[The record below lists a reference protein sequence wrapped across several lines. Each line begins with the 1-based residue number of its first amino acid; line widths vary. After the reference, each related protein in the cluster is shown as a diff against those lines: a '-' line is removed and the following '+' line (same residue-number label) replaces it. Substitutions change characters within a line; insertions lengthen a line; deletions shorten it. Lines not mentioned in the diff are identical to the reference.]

1 MISID
6 KCLHQPIVASPLSF
20 LRGILLSVFLVGFS
34 NVLIASEET
43 IPVVSGDDDLDL
55 VDANKSVM
63 PRLIVVI
70 SIDQLRKDRLQE
82 QWPGG
87 FGRLMS
93 EGRNYIDS
101 TLDHGV
107 TTTCPGH
114 AVMLTGVH
122 PSRAGIA
129 GNTYISRTAWKSLY
143 CVEDSDD
150 RTQEIGGTKNR
161 SPRALEV
168 DTLGDWL
175 KSANPDSRVF
185 SVSGKDRAAI
195 MMGGQHPDGAFW
207 FNTDMATFTS
217 SGYYMTQL
225 PDYVSAFNGEPNV
238 AWKLPPQWIHPA
250 GDERIDDYV
259 GEATEFLRTSGHPLG
274 AGDADDVGE
283 QIKASPYLDTLTIEL
298 ALQIIEQEQLG
309 QDAVTDLLAI
319 SLSAV
324 DTVGHLYGPHSAESK
339 ATLAN
344 IDELLLA
351 LFNDLDKKVGAGEYL
366 VVLSSDH
373 GVADLPEWRQ
383 ASGESQCPDTT
394 GRIKPLRVFA
404 GLFWNVFWQYT
415 FPYGLPGALI
425 KYNNGQIY
433 INEEFI
439 NEHEL
444 DYGEI
449 ESYLRNQLA
458 DVDVIKHV
466 WTRDQLYHSQTE
478 EARLLRN
485 SLVVDRSG
493 DLFLQAYPD
502 CIARTEGT
510 GTTHGSLYAY
520 DRDIPLIFSGFG
532 VTAGTVSGPA
542 HSVDIAPT
550 LASLLGLTPP
560 INLDG
565 RILSLSPT
573 ADDVIEADNQ

>member
-1 MISID
+1 MIFID
-6 KCLHQPIVASPLSF
+6 KCLRQQIVASPLAF
-20 LRGILLSVFLVGFS
+20 LRGVLLSVFLTGFS
-34 NVLIASEET
+34 NVLSASEEA
-43 IPVVSGDDDLDL
+43 IPVVSGELDM
-55 VDANKSVM
+55 VAVNKSVL
-63 PRLIVVI
+63 PRLVVVI

-87 FGRLMS
+87 LGRLMS
-93 EGRNYIDS
+93 EGRNFIDS

-114 AVMLTGVH
+114 AVMLSGVQ

-129 GNTYISRTAWKSLY
+129 GNTYISRKAWASRY

-150 RTQEIGGTKNR
+150 GTQEIGGTKNR
-161 SPRALEV
+161 SPRALKV

-175 KSANPDSRVF
+175 KSASPESRVF

-225 PDYVSAFNGEPNV
+225 PDYVSAFNGESNV
-238 AWKLPPQWIHPA
+238 AARLPPQWIHPT
-250 GDERIDDYV
+250 GDARIDDYP

-274 AGDADDVGE
+274 AGDADAVGE

-309 QDAVTDLLAI
+309 QDAVTDLLTI

-344 IDELLLA
+344 IDELLLT
-351 LFNDLDKKVGAGEYL
+351 LFNDLDAKVGAGEYL
-366 VVLSSDH
+366 VVLSADH

-383 ASGESQCPDTT
+383 ASGESQCPDPT
-394 GRIKPLRVFA
+394 GRIEPLRVFA

-433 INEEFI
+433 INEAFI

-466 WTRDQLYHSQTE
+466 WTRDQLYHSKTE

-520 DRDIPLIFSGFG
+520 DREIPLIFSGFG

-560 INLDG
+560 ISLDG